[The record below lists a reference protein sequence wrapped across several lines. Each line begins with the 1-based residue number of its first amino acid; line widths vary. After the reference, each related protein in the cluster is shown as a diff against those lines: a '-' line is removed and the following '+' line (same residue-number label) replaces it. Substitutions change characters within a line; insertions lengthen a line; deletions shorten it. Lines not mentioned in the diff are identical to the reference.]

1 MHQEGYMPRLVDMK
15 LEKYLSAFGAV
26 SVEGPKWCG
35 KTMTSKEQCNSSI
48 LLSPDEENQN
58 DIDLARMK
66 PSLVLQGEVPRLIDE
81 WQEVPEL
88 WDVVRNVVD
97 KRKMPGQFILTG
109 STVVDKMRIQHTGA
123 GRFAKLSMGT
133 MTLFET
139 GDSTGTVSLASIFKN
154 EAEDAMTGT
163 VALEDLAYFCVRG
176 GWPGAI
182 GKDRSLAPIIASQYV
197 SAVSDEDIV
206 RIVPR
211 FSRSRFSLLL
221 KSLARNESTTA
232 TINKLCGDIADIDSV
247 SVDSDTVSSYLDV
260 LKRLYL
266 ITNQEPFSPS
276 VRSATRVKQAEKR
289 HFVDPSITSA
299 VLGLTAESLIADLK
313 TFGFLFEA
321 LCEHD
326 LRIYADTI
334 GGKLYHYQD
343 YNNNE
348 IDAVVELS
356 GGVWGGFEIKLGANQ
371 IDDAARNLL
380 RIRDWMEKKGA
391 EPLPKVLGIISGLS
405 NAFYKRPD
413 GVYVIPITAL
423 RP

>member
-1 MHQEGYMPRLVDMK
+1 MHQEGYMPRLVDTK
-15 LEKYLSAFGAV
+15 LETYLRAFGAV

-35 KTMTSKEQCNSSI
+35 KTMTSKEQCNSFI

-58 DIDLARMK
+58 DIDLARLK
-66 PSLVLQGEVPRLIDE
+66 PSLVLQGDVPRLIDE

-97 KRKMPGQFILTG
+97 KRKTPGQFILTG
-109 STVVDKMRIQHTGA
+109 STVVDKERIQHTGA
-123 GRFAKLSMGT
+123 GRFARLSMGT
-133 MTLFET
+133 MSLFET
-139 GDSTGTVSLASIFKN
+139 GDSSGAVSLASIFKN
-154 EAEDAMTGT
+154 EAEDIMTG
-163 VALEDLAYFCVRG
+163 VVDLEELAYFCVRG

-182 GKDRSLAPIIASQYV
+182 GKGKDIAPIIASQYV
-197 SAVSDEDIV
+197 SMVSDEDIV
-206 RIVPR
+206 RIIPR

-232 TINKLCGDIADIDSV
+232 TVSKLCTDIADIDSF
-247 SVDSDTVSSYLDV
+247 SVDSDTVGSYLDA

-266 ITNQEPFSPS
+266 ISNQEPFAPS

-299 VLGLTAESLIADLK
+299 ILGLTPDSLIADLK

-326 LRIYADTI
+326 LRIYADAI
-334 GGKLYHYQD
+334 GGKLLHYQD

-348 IDAVVELS
+348 IDAVVELP
-356 GGVWGGFEIKLGANQ
+356 GGIWGGFEIKLGANQ
-371 IDDAARNLL
+371 IDGAAANLL
-380 RIRDWMEKKGA
+380 RISNWMEKKGA
-391 EPLPKVLGIISGLS
+391 APLPKVLGVISGLS
-405 NAFYKRPD
+405 NAFYRRPD
-413 GVYVIPITAL
+413 GVYVIPISAL